1 MSNGYELYEN
11 KIGVHTFE
19 LNLQLSG
26 FDKYRECAAKLYGE
40 DSEIIGETGKG
51 VWQQENGTICDYRT
65 YGIRLHLEKGDFV
78 WLKLVVSPRN
88 LIGDRNPI
96 GVTEITAEVERQ
108 LKERIQE
115 FLDARG
121 LPYRTGQFQLSR
133 IDLCTNILFEEE
145 SMPTT
150 IIRLLNRT
158 PPKGEYHRVSFSP
171 AESEYGMEAYEKNMH
186 SYMIAL
192 QQECIKVYDKVYEVQ
207 KNGRLP
213 DFSMDKGLLR
223 IEVTLKRDAITK
235 WLAKNAVRDTDAIGQ
250 IQLFSDASQQLI
262 CKKLRKALPYGVY
275 LKKSEVKRRIQKSG
289 FSGRICADM
298 WEVVKMYHPCKDPR
312 SARDRI
318 LQFVVGVYRHP
329 KRQYRELMDRFEQ
342 ILLQPVPLSKKDPD
356 IIYTPLIY
364 LELVLGVPPKGSVDG
379 VNV

>member
-1 MSNGYELYEN
+1 MNNGYELYEN
-11 KIGVHTFE
+11 QFGVHTAE

-26 FDKYRECAAKLYGE
+26 FDEYRECAAKLYGGDRE
-40 DSEIIGETGKG
+40 VISETGKG
-51 VWQQENGTICDYRT
+51 VWQQKDGTICDYRT
-65 YGIRLHLEKGDFV
+65 YGIRLHLEKRDFV

-88 LIGDRNPI
+88 LIGDRNPL

-121 LPYRTGQFQLSR
+121 LPYRTEQFQLSR
-133 IDLCTNILFEEE
+133 IDLCTNILFEED

-158 PPKGEYHRVSFSP
+158 PPKGEYHRVSFSS
-171 AESEYGMEAYEKNMH
+171 AESEYGVEAYEKNMH

-207 KNGRLP
+207 KNGRLS

-223 IEVTLKRDAITK
+223 IEVTMKRDAITK
-235 WLAKNAVRDTDAIGQ
+235 WLAKNAVRDTNAIGQ
-250 IQLFSDASQQLI
+250 VQLFSDASQQLI
-262 CKKLRKALPYGVY
+262 CRKLRKALPYGVY
-275 LKKSEVKRRIQKSG
+275 LKKSEIKRRIRKFG
-289 FSGRICADM
+289 FSDRICADM
-298 WEVVKMYHPCKDPR
+298 LEVVEMYRLCKDPQ
-312 SARDRI
+312 SARERI
-318 LQFVVGVYRHP
+318 LQRVVGVYKHP
-329 KRQYRELMDRFEQ
+329 KRQYRELMERFEQ
-342 ILLQPVPLSKKDPD
+342 VMLQPVPLSKKDPD
-356 IIYTPLIY
+356 IVCTPLIY
-364 LELVLGVPPKGSVDG
+364 LELVSGLPPKASVDG

>member
-11 KIGVHTFE
+11 QFGIHTFE

-26 FDKYRECAAKLYGE
+26 FDEYRECAAKLYSE
-40 DSEIIGETGKG
+40 DSEIISETGKG
-51 VWQQENGTICDYRT
+51 VWQQKDGTICDYRT
-65 YGIRLHLEKGDFV
+65 YGIRLHLEKRDFV

-88 LIGDRNPI
+88 LIGDRNPL
-96 GVTEITAEVERQ
+96 GVTKITAEVERQ
-108 LKERIQE
+108 LRERIQE

-121 LPYRTGQFQLSR
+121 LPYRTEQFRLSR
-133 IDLCTNILFEEE
+133 IDLCTNILFKED

-223 IEVTLKRDAITK
+223 IEVTLKRDAIIK

-250 IQLFSDASQQLI
+250 VQLFSDASQRLI
-262 CKKLRKALPYGVY
+262 CRKLRKALPYGVY
-275 LKKSEVKRRIQKSG
+275 LKRSEVKKRIRKSG
-289 FSGRICADM
+289 FSDRICADM
-298 WEVVKMYHPCKDPR
+298 LEVVEMYRLCKDPQ
-312 SARDRI
+312 SARERI
-318 LQFVVGVYRHP
+318 LQCVVGVYKHP
-329 KRQYRELMDRFEQ
+329 KRQYRELMERFEQ
-342 ILLQPVPLSKKDPD
+342 VMLQPVPLSKKDPD

-364 LELVLGVPPKGSVDG
+364 LELVSGMPPKASVDG